1 VGLDNL
7 RELPLLELV
16 EKLIEYDV
24 GEKERL
30 IFLKHYIINGK
41 IIFESDKRFI
51 ERCVTK
57 LEELEKNKIIPKK
70 LEINQADKNLKVITK
85 LQEAEVGD
93 SNKLESI
100 KQHILDNQSLLEHE
114 AQYLEEKFGQ
124 FAQINEN
131 EKTIT
136 EAIKIIKELTQ
147 KEIGS
152 PNRLESINEKLQMQ
166 IPLSISDVKY
176 FNEKASDLKK
186 FRNEQNRPQ
195 EKQQERQEFN
205 SKIKTSTKVEADYGS
220 SFTITLKISH
230 ILLVSAIIVCGLWLF
245 GLFLIDLYPV
255 QDHLLGLAIGL
266 VIGTV
271 AIYKINKKANRLF
284 QH

>member
-51 ERCVTK
+51 ERSVTK

-147 KEIGS
+147 AEIGS
-152 PNRLESINEKLQMQ
+152 PNKLESINEKLQMQ

-176 FNEKASDLKK
+176 FNDKASDLKK

-205 SKIKTSTKVEADYGS
+205 SKIKTNTKVETDYGS

-230 ILLVSAIIVCGLWLF
+230 ILLVTAIIVCGLWFF

-255 QDHLLGLAIGL
+255 QDHLLGLVIGL
-266 VIGTV
+266 GIGIA

-284 QH
+284 

>member
-51 ERCVTK
+51 ERSVTK

-147 KEIGS
+147 AEIGS
-152 PNRLESINEKLQMQ
+152 PNKLESINEKLQMQ

-176 FNEKASDLKK
+176 FNDKASDLKK
-186 FRNEQNRPQ
+186 FRNEQNCPQ

-205 SKIKTSTKVEADYGS
+205 SKIKTNTKVETDYGS

-230 ILLVSAIIVCGLWLF
+230 ILLVTAIIVCGLWFF

-266 VIGTV
+266 GIGTA

-284 QH
+284 

>member
-51 ERCVTK
+51 ERSVTK

-131 EKTIT
+131 ERTIT

-147 KEIGS
+147 AEIGS
-152 PNRLESINEKLQMQ
+152 PNKLESINEKLQMQ

-176 FNEKASDLKK
+176 FNDKASDLKK

-205 SKIKTSTKVEADYGS
+205 SKIKTNTKVETDYGS

-230 ILLVSAIIVCGLWLF
+230 ILLITAIIVCGLWFF

-266 VIGTV
+266 GIGTA

-284 QH
+284 

>member
-1 VGLDNL
+1 MSHMS
-7 RELPLLELV
+7 
-16 EKLIEYDV
+16 IAF
-24 GEKERL
+24 KEQ
-30 IFLKHYIINGK
+30 
-41 IIFESDKRFI
+41 D
-51 ERCVTK
+51 
-57 LEELEKNKIIPKK
+57 KNKIIPKK
-70 LEINQADKNLKVITK
+70 LEINQDDKNLKIIVK
-85 LQEAEVGD
+85 LQESEVGD

-100 KQHILDNQSLLEHE
+100 KQHILDSQLLLERE

-124 FAQINEN
+124 FAKINES
-131 EKTIT
+131 EKTIR
-136 EAIKIIKELTQ
+136 EAIKTIKELTQ
-147 KEIGS
+147 TEIGNS
-152 PNRLESINEKLQMQ
+152 NKLESINEKLQMQ

-205 SKIKTSTKVEADYGS
+205 SKIKTNTKVETDYGS
-220 SFTITLKISH
+220 LFTITLKISH
-230 ILLVSAIIVCGLWLF
+230 ILLVSTIIVYGLWLF

-266 VIGTV
+266 GIGTA

-284 QH
+284 

>member
-1 VGLDNL
+1 MGLDNL

-51 ERCVTK
+51 ERSVTK

-147 KEIGS
+147 AEIGS
-152 PNRLESINEKLQMQ
+152 PNKLESINEKLQTQ

-205 SKIKTSTKVEADYGS
+205 SKIKTNTKVETDYGS

-230 ILLVSAIIVCGLWLF
+230 ILLVSAIIVFGLWFF

-266 VIGTV
+266 GIGTA

-284 QH
+284 QN

>member
-1 VGLDNL
+1 MGLDNL

-16 EKLIEYDV
+16 EKLIEYDI

-30 IFLKHYIINGK
+30 IFLKLYIIKGK
-41 IIFESDKRFI
+41 TIFESDKRFI

-57 LEELEKNKIIPKK
+57 LEEQEKNKIIPKK
-70 LEINQADKNLKVITK
+70 LEINQTDKNLKIITK
-85 LQEAEVGD
+85 LKESEVGD

-100 KQHILDNQSLLEHE
+100 KQHILDNQSLSEYE
-114 AQYLEEKFGQ
+114 DQYLQEKFDQ
-124 FAQINEN
+124 FAKINEN
-131 EKTIT
+131 EKTIRD
-136 EAIKIIKELTQ
+136 AIKTIKELAQ
-147 KEIGS
+147 AEIGNS
-152 PNRLESINEKLQMQ
+152 NRLESINEKLQMQ
-166 IPLSISDVKY
+166 TPLSISDVKY

-186 FRNEQNRPQ
+186 FRNEQNRLQ
-195 EKQQERQEFN
+195 EKQQDSQKLN
-205 SKIKTSTKVEADYGS
+205 SKIKINTKAETDYRS

-230 ILLVSAIIVCGLWLF
+230 ILLVSAIIVYGLWLF

-266 VIGTV
+266 GIGTV

-284 QH
+284 